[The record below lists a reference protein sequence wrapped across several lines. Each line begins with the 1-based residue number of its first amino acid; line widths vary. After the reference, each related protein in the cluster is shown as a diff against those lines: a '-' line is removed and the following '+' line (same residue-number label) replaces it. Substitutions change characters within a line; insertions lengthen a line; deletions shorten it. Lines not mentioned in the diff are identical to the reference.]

1 MISFLL
7 LMIPMDPSRV
17 PTKPVKTPTQIK
29 IALAPTPVNPIPQ
42 KPKPIIIQTPS
53 PVFLQAVSMIGQ
65 EPSYAVEEGW
75 CWHFVEDALQQSH
88 SGKSL
93 FGVLNEAIHP
103 QSGDIVFFFL
113 PSKRS
118 PDGLVGHVAIFEGW
132 DKDWVY
138 VINGNGASSSK
149 IIMRD
154 KYPRTAIDNI
164 YKSR

>member
-1 MISFLL
+1 MA
-7 LMIPMDPSRV
+7 PSQGSVKSVQFKVVQSHVKHVSRKFV
-17 PTKPVKTPTQIK
+17 PKK
-29 IALAPTPVNPIPQ
+29 
-42 KPKPIIIQTPS
+42 PS

-65 EPSYAVEEGW
+65 EPSYAVEDGW
-75 CWHFVEDALQQSH
+75 CWHFVEDVLQQSH

-93 FGVLNEAIHP
+93 LFGDLTKAIHP
-103 QSGDIVFFFL
+103 QPGDIVFFFL
-113 PSKRS
+113 PSTRS
-118 PDGLVGHVAIFEGW
+118 IDGLVGHVAIFEGW

-149 IIMRD
+149 IITRD